1 MKLEVTEAELDYISS
16 LEGLKKRKAMKAVI
30 ERYKSDL
37 ETKGTADAEITTLVA
52 EAGKELKRQV
62 GIHTVE
68 YEGKDGKTKTR
79 NVSIPQRP
87 AAIESVGYRMEMRIC

>member
-30 ERYKSDL
+30 ERYKSEL
-37 ETKGTADAEITTLVA
+37 ETKRTPDAEITTLVA

-68 YEGKDGKTKTR
+68 YEGKDGQTKT
-79 NVSIPQRP
+79 S
-87 AAIESVGYRMEMRIC
+87 GF